1 MANIFN
7 VLNLEEP
14 SMIEVPSSKS
24 QPVKPKK
31 KGPHKQIK
39 TPTGMTLAEVESSS
53 DDIQFGAML
62 FIEGFNDVRERLE
75 DVWTSYREGK
85 VDITTAAVTTDTA
98 FIMLRHS
105 YNEFAS
111 TSQQIIDACGVPLV
125 VGDTPATGDRVDL
138 TEPGTFDAF
147 FAILTQGFDHGI
159 G

>member
-1 MANIFN
+1 MAKIFN

-14 SMIEVPSSKS
+14 SMIEVPSSES

-31 KGPHKQIK
+31 KGPQKQIK

-62 FIEGFNDVRERLE
+62 FIEEFN
-75 DVWTSYREGK
+75 
-85 VDITTAAVTTDTA
+85 
-98 FIMLRHS
+98 
-105 YNEFAS
+105 N
-111 TSQQIIDACGVPLV
+111 VPE

-138 TEPGTFDAF
+138 TEHGTFDAF